1 MHLQFKVN
9 SKSLSLFF
17 KNKSFLSINFST
29 FPITFFTWNV
39 FLLSQLSRSLATHL
53 QFKANSKPPA
63 DYRHEYPP
71 LKRKKK
77 KRKIP
82 GYGAKSGRIL
92 TAKKRNW
99 GKGNWLAFEL
109 TVTTVNEL
117 VPTAEFRLSI
127 SRIAN
132 PVSRVIGSE
141 ARLSAAPPFGR
152 KSVRTAERLG
162 RRAWNAS
169 RFPTGIARPSYLL
182 LLRVF
187 HPPNIQ
193 MEYSI
198 SLAFRVPIQPCRRRF
213 TRGDRIL
220 ALQPVRRTLLSPYF
234 ETEGFEKKLPRSSK
248 KHHLWNANTIPQFS
262 PCSRFNVSP
271 RGGEEIEQN
280 CAIFL
285 LSDINVNIGCSKIN
299 ARFEFALVGKPEKR
313 TVW

>member
-1 MHLQFKVN
+1 MNSKSLSLFFKNKSFLSINFSTFPITFFTWNVFLLSQLSRSLAMHLQFKVN
-9 SKSLSLFF
+9 SKSLFF

-162 RRAWNAS
+162 TGVERVTVPNRHRTAIISPPPSSIPPSQYPNGIFHFLGFSSPDSTLPPTVYERRS
-169 RFPTGIARPSYLL
+169 YPRPPTCPSHSSFS
-182 LLRVF
+182 LLR
-187 HPPNIQ
+187 NRGIW
-193 MEYSI
+193 EKI
-198 SLAFRVPIQPCRRRF
+198 AAF
-213 TRGDRIL
+213 
-220 ALQPVRRTLLSPYF
+220 
-234 ETEGFEKKLPRSSK
+234 FEKTPPLKREYYS
-248 KHHLWNANTIPQFS
+248 TIFPVFS
-262 PCSRFNVSP
+262 V
-271 RGGEEIEQN
+271 
-280 CAIFL
+280 
-285 LSDINVNIGCSKIN
+285 
-299 ARFEFALVGKPEKR
+299 
-313 TVW
+313 

>member
-9 SKSLSLFF
+9 SKSLFF

-162 RRAWNAS
+162 TGVERVTVPNRHPNGHHISSSFEYSTLPISKWNIPFPWLFES
-169 RFPTGIARPSYLL
+169 RFNPAADGLREEIVSSPSNLSVALFFLPTSKPRD
-182 LLRVF
+182 LRK
-187 HPPNIQ
+187 NC
-193 MEYSI
+193 
-198 SLAFRVPIQPCRRRF
+198 RVLR
-213 TRGDRIL
+213 
-220 ALQPVRRTLLSPYF
+220 
-234 ETEGFEKKLPRSSK
+234 K

>member
-1 MHLQFKVN
+1 MN

-82 GYGAKSGRIL
+82 GYEAKSGRIL

-169 RFPTGIARPSYLL
+169 RFPTGIPTAIISPPPSSIPPSQYPNGIFHFLGFSSPDSTLPPTVYERRSYPRPPTCPS
-182 LLRVF
+182 
-187 HPPNIQ
+187 H
-193 MEYSI
+193 S
-198 SLAFRVPIQPCRRRF
+198 
-213 TRGDRIL
+213 
-220 ALQPVRRTLLSPYF
+220 SPYF

-248 KHHLWNANTIPQFS
+248 KTPPLKREYYSTIFPVFS
-262 PCSRFNVSP
+262 V
-271 RGGEEIEQN
+271 
-280 CAIFL
+280 
-285 LSDINVNIGCSKIN
+285 
-299 ARFEFALVGKPEKR
+299 
-313 TVW
+313 